1 MTPGRIETAEKLGS
15 ALNEL
20 VYGVEMTQ
28 NERNRAAAASFGIA
42 RDHHGAIVFLL
53 KNTFHSSAFALLRC
67 LFEAYLRG
75 LWLKSCAT
83 DKQVTAHFRGANP
96 PQTMI
101 AEIEATAAFA
111 AGVLSRIKKES
122 WSSMCEYTHTGG
134 RHLQRWQTADTIEPS
149 FETAELDECLN
160 FADLFAALAALELV
174 QMDKSKNNGEAVLAL
189 MKQRWP

>member
-1 MTPGRIETAEKLGS
+1 MTPDRIEAAEKLGS
-15 ALNEL
+15 ELNGL
-20 VYGVEMTQ
+20 VYGVEMAQ

-53 KNTFHSSAFALLRC
+53 KHAFYSSSFALVRC

-75 LWLKSCAT
+75 LWLKHCAT
-83 DKQVTAHFRGANP
+83 DAQVKAHFGGANP

-101 AEIEATAAFA
+101 AEIEATPAFT

-122 WSSMCEYTHTGG
+122 WSTICEYTHTGG
-134 RHLQRWQTADTIEPS
+134 RHLQRWQTANTIEPN
-149 FETAELDECLN
+149 FETAEIDECLN

-174 QMDKSKNNGEAVLAL
+174 QLDKSKNSGEAVLAL